1 MIKDGKILLG
11 KGDNEV
17 YMFPRMANRHGLIAG
32 ATGTGK
38 TVTLKVLAE
47 AFSDLGVPVFVADI
61 KGDLAGTCKKGEY
74 NDNIA
79 SRVENLG
86 LEGFANKAYPVRFF
100 DVFGEKGHPVRAT
113 VSDMGPTLLARLMNL
128 TEVQEG
134 VLNIVFHIADDNNLL
149 LVDLKDLRAMLSYVG
164 ENAKAFTVDYG
175 NITKQSVGA
184 IQRALLLL
192 EDEGGDKFF
201 GEPMMEMSD
210 LLACEEDKGI
220 ISIMHCVK
228 LAQSPRVYSTFL
240 LWMLSELFENLP
252 EEGDLEKPKMVFFFD
267 EAHMLFD
274 EAPKE
279 LIQKVEQTVRLIR
292 SKGVGVYFVTQNP
305 MDVPDSVL
313 AQLNNRIQ
321 HSLRAYTP
329 AELKNVKA
337 AAQSFRANPAFDTE
351 TVITELK
358 TGEALVSCLQEDG
371 RPAIVEK
378 ATICPP
384 QSYMG
389 AIDDERR
396 TILIESSDLFGK
408 YEDAVDRTS
417 AYEVIKENATK
428 AEEVEEEVVEEATEK
443 KATTKKA
450 AAKKETAKKDT
461 KKSSSKRG
469 VVERAATNAMSTLT
483 RETAK
488 DLFDSMILGKD
499 TSKRQSSME
508 KATKSALRTLS
519 GEVGKQLSRGL
530 FGVLKK

>member
-1 MIKDGKILLG
+1 MIKDGKILIG
-11 KGDNEV
+11 KGENEV
-17 YMFPRMANRHGLIAG
+17 YLSPKMANRHGLIAG

-38 TVTLKVLAE
+38 SVTLKVLAE
-47 AFSDLGVPVFVADI
+47 AFSDLGVPVFLADI
-61 KGDLAGTCKKGEY
+61 KGDLAGTCKKGEM
-74 NDNIA
+74 NENVS
-79 SRVENLG
+79 SRVEALG
-86 LEGFANKAYPVRFF
+86 LEEFKNKAYPVRFF

-113 VSDMGPTLLARLMNL
+113 ISDMGPTLLARLMDL

-149 LVDLKDLRAMLSYVG
+149 LLDLKDLRAMLSFVG
-164 ENAKAFTVDYG
+164 EHAKEFTTDYG

-192 EDEGGDKFF
+192 EDEGGDVFF
-201 GEPMMEMSD
+201 GEPMMDMED

-228 LAQSPRVYSTFL
+228 LAQNPRLYSTFL

-252 EEGDLEKPKMVFFFD
+252 EIGDMDKPKMVFFFD

-274 EAPKE
+274 EAPKA
-279 LIQKVEQTVRLIR
+279 LIQKIEQTVRLIR
-292 SKGVGVYFVTQNP
+292 SKGVGVYFITQNP
-305 MDVPDSVL
+305 MDVPESVL
-313 AQLNNRIQ
+313 AQLNNRVQ

-337 AAQSFRANPAFDTE
+337 AAQSFRKNPAFDTE

-358 TGEALVSCLQEDG
+358 TGEALVSCLLEDG
-371 RPAIVEK
+371 SPSIVEK

-384 QSYMG
+384 QSYIG

-396 TILIESSDLFGK
+396 TVLIETSELYGK
-408 YEDAVDRTS
+408 YENMVDRTS
-417 AYEVIKENATK
+417 AYEAIKNAEK
-428 AEEVEEEVVEEATEK
+428 QEEAAEEETVKETVVEK
-443 KATTKKA
+443 KAKE
-450 AAKKETAKKDT
+450 KKETAKTTKT
-461 KKSSSKRG
+461 TTAKKTSSKKS

-483 RETAK
+483 RSAAQ
-488 DLFDSMILGKD
+488 DLFDSVILGKD
-499 TSKRQSSME
+499 TSKRQSSVE

-519 GEVGKQLSRGL
+519 GEMGKQLSRGL